1 MYYYFAPME
10 GITGALFRQIH
21 SQYFPGVDKYYIPF
35 VSPGRERVFSR
46 RDAREL
52 SPEANRGLRAVPQL
66 LTCRAEDFLWAADWL
81 ADLGYEEV
89 NLNLGCPSGTVT
101 AKGKGSG
108 FLRDPEE
115 LSRFLDRI
123 FCGTRIAVSI
133 KTRVGFQSQEEFE
146 ALLACFRCYPWSEL
160 IIHPRVRE
168 DFYKG
173 EVRMEAF
180 ALAVEK
186 GLEPLCYNGDLTA
199 PAEIT
204 ALAKRFPT
212 VDRVMLGRG
221 LVGDPSLA
229 ARAKGGPPTSRETLS
244 LFHDAL
250 YEGYAEAF
258 ASRHNAMLRM
268 KELWSYLIWL
278 FDNSERYGKALKKA
292 RNTAEYE
299 DRVAAIFQELP
310 LREDSSAGWRDRP
323 MFGQTLGRS
332 IFCAQD

>member
-1 MYYYFAPME
+1 MICDCAPME
-10 GITGALFRQIH
+10 GLTGALFRRVH
-21 SQYFPGVDKYYIPF
+21 SRYFPGVDKYYMPF

-46 RDAREL
+46 RDAGEL

-108 FLRDPEE
+108 LLRDPEA
-115 LSRFLDRI
+115 LDRFLDQI
-123 FCGTRIAVSI
+123 FGGVRIAVSI
-133 KTRVGFQSQEEFE
+133 KTRVGFQSPEEFR
-146 ALLACFRCYPWSEL
+146 ALLTCFRRYPWSEL

-173 EVRMEAF
+173 QVRLEAF
-180 ALAVEK
+180 ALAAEE
-186 GLEPLCYNGDLTA
+186 GLSPLCYNGDLTT
-199 PAEIT
+199 PAEIA
-204 ALAKRFPT
+204 ALGERFPT

-221 LVGDPSLA
+221 LMGDPALA
-229 ARAKGGPPTSRETLS
+229 ARAKGGPPADRETLRRY
-244 LFHDAL
+244 HDAL

-268 KELWSYLIWL
+268 KELWFYLIWL
-278 FDNSERYGKALKKA
+278 FEGSERHGKALKKA
-292 RNTAEYE
+292 RTTAEFE
-299 DRVAAIFQELP
+299 DRTAAIFQELP
-310 LREDSSAGWRDRP
+310 LRADSAAGWRDRP
-323 MFGQTLGRS
+323 
-332 IFCAQD
+332 IF